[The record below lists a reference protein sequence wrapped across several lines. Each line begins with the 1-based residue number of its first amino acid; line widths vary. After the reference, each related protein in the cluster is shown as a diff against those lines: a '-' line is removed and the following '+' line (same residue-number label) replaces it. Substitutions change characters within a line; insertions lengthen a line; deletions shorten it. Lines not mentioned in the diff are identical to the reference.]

1 MKPPTPP
8 SRPNQRRAPPR
19 RRPSGAAPL
28 PRTSEAEPGSPSRNT
43 SLNSATGEALPLSA
57 EAVFSALWEQLPFP
71 LYIVDSNY
79 RIQSLNRQRA
89 HLEGETPQTFL
100 NKVCYRALFRRN
112 SPCAECCVTEV
123 LRSGSSAHR
132 QERRRS
138 QAGVIEWEIYAF
150 PIGEA
155 GGRATHVALLEVDIT
170 EKRHLEALLIQAEKL
185 AAIGQ
190 LAAGIAHEINNPLTA
205 IIANAQMLQRDLP
218 PHSDWQESVDLI
230 ARAGARAAQIVRN
243 LLDFARKDERR
254 LSLTD
259 VHETLQRALEL
270 VHHEVASRGVHLEF
284 APDPTLPP
292 ILANQDGLQSVWLNL
307 LLNAL
312 DALDKTPATITVR
325 TSQVPGAV
333 VVSVSDNG
341 KGIPSDDLNR
351 IFEPFFTTKT
361 AGQGTGLG
369 LSVCHRIVAQH
380 GGRIGVESQLGL
392 GSTFTV
398 TLPSAGV

>member
-1 MKPPTPP
+1 M
-8 SRPNQRRAPPR
+8 
-19 RRPSGAAPL
+19 
-28 PRTSEAEPGSPSRNT
+28 
-43 SLNSATGEALPLSA
+43 
-57 EAVFSALWEQLPFP
+57 
-71 LYIVDSNY
+71 
-79 RIQSLNRQRA
+79 
-89 HLEGETPQTFL
+89 
-100 NKVCYRALFRRN
+100 
-112 SPCAECCVTEV
+112 
-123 LRSGSSAHR
+123 
-132 QERRRS
+132 
-138 QAGVIEWEIYAF
+138 
-150 PIGEA
+150 
-155 GGRATHVALLEVDIT
+155 
-170 EKRHLEALLIQAEKL
+170 
-185 AAIGQ
+185 
-190 LAAGIAHEINNPLTA
+190 
-205 IIANAQMLQRDLP
+205 
-218 PHSDWQESVDLI
+218 
-230 ARAGARAAQIVRN
+230 RN